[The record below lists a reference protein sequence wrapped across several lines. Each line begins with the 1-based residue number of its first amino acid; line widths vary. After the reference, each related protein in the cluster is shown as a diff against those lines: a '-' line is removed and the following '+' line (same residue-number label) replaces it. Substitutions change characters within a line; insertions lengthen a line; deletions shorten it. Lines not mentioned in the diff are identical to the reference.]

1 MGVYPLAASAY
12 RDANKEMMP
21 TVPAALVRAALMGG
35 HLPDDLL
42 VRAVR
47 RTRAEGDVSRPR
59 AALMKL
65 VLSYGRGEA
74 LSETLE
80 RLAPDHP
87 GAAYHCG
94 RLLAE
99 LEELQRAAIPGVK
112 ATLVDRYYGSAS
124 STPASVFGNL
134 MRNSNAHLGKI
145 RKERPG
151 VGVAIQRRIEEIATS
166 IGDRFPNTLTMR
178 EQAIFA
184 LGYYHQR
191 AHNRAERTKNRQEA

>member
-1 MGVYPLAASAY
+1 M
-12 RDANKEMMP
+12 
-21 TVPAALVRAALMGG
+21 T
-35 HLPDDLL
+35 
-42 VRAVR
+42 
-47 RTRAEGDVSRPR
+47 
-59 AALMKL
+59 
-65 VLSYGRGEA
+65 
-74 LSETLE
+74 ETLE
-80 RLAPDHP
+80 RLAPNHP
-87 GAAYHCG
+87 EAAYHCG

-99 LEELQRAAIPGVK
+99 LEALQVAAIPGVK
-112 ATLVDRYYGSAS
+112 ATLLDRYYGSAS

-166 IGDRFPNTLTMR
+166 IGERFPNTLTMR

-191 AHNRAERTKNRQEA
+191 AHNRAERNKNREEG